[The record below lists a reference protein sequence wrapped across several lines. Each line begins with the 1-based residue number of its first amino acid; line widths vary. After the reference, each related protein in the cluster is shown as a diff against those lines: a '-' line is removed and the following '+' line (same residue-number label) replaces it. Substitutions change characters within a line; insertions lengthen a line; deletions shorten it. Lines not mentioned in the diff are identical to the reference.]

1 MGNRANFLIEQPDGH
16 LCVYGHWAGNGM
28 LSQFASAIERVV
40 EAGRQYYLP
49 YANRI
54 IISQL
59 VGEGWAGDLGWG
71 VSVNNICD
79 NEHSIPVVSLGG
91 GTVSLYPATYSYHDI
106 DWDHPKFTMS
116 INSFIERF
124 L

>member
-16 LCVYGHWAGNGM
+16 LYVYGHWAGDGM
-28 LSQFASAIERVV
+28 LTQFASALKRVI

-59 VGEGWAGDLGWG
+59 VGEGWDDDLGWG
-71 VSVNNICD
+71 VSVNNIGD